1 MLNLILYNRQR
12 TVAADS
18 TTSVMVISPP
28 NMVIFTNKY
37 GHLAL
42 GIPRSYNSYNHMI
55 FSTTYVLYM
64 FGIAYLFFM
73 CTNGGSKKS
82 YFKTLATCTIDK
94 PRDMHANLSALF
106 RLPDFMGD
114 LANAGLCLGIFF
126 GKRYLVKHIASP
138 KKLEK

>member
-1 MLNLILYNRQR
+1 
-12 TVAADS
+12 
-18 TTSVMVISPP
+18 
-28 NMVIFTNKY
+28 
-37 GHLAL
+37 
-42 GIPRSYNSYNHMI
+42 MI

-126 GKRYLVKHIASP
+126 WQTLLSKAHSKP
-138 KKLEK
+138 KKIGKVIGQYFCGMLLYMFIRLGVTISIYKSCND